1 MVSADKRH
9 QNSTTKELQLGNPNA
24 TGIDIKSKRLE
35 KETAGGRPDSK
46 KGGWSWKKEGDWER

>member
-9 QNSTTKELQLGNPNA
+9 PNSTTKLLQLGNPNA
-24 TGIDIKSKRLE
+24 AFKQCPVLGTEIKTKRLE

-46 KGGWSWKKEGDWER
+46 KKGGGGD